1 MQAAVETLRKQ
12 YETENA
18 AAQEAW
24 NQFEKFK
31 QEHGEEKIAQDSALF
46 DQAHDLHKA
55 YGEKADV
62 VSDLHDRLM
71 KAVAMFGDDGGSARH
86 LLSPNDDGREK
97 GVAVSPMYRIA
108 AAAAKRFIES
118 GEYQALVKSGALRN
132 SAGKVE
138 MGSVEAF
145 KREELI
151 GLMKGLVTGASDTS
165 GGALITPDRQAG
177 IVELPRSP
185 RPLLAMLTVGTT
197 DSDTVEWVRQT
208 ARVNS
213 AAERP
218 EATTTADAA
227 ADAPESGFDLDVES
241 TSVREIKHMIPTT
254 RTALQDAGQV
264 RSLIEDELTE
274 GLFDRLERQVLLG
287 DGTGV
292 NLLGILNA
300 LGGGQTLNAGVG
312 EPDVEV
318 VHRALTQ
325 IALGNYAA
333 QGILL
338 HPLDWEGIRL
348 AKDANGNYYYG
359 PPSIAGPQTMW
370 GYGVNLSANMPA
382 GQYLAGNFAR
392 AATLWMR
399 EGATI
404 AVTDSHSDWFRRGI
418 IAMLALLRAAFAVQ
432 RPDALRKGTFAA

>member
-1 MQAAVETLRKQ
+1 MKTVVETLRKQ
-12 YETENA
+12 YEEENGA
-18 AAQEAW
+18 ASSAW
-24 NQFEKFK
+24 AEFEKFK
-31 QEHGEEKIAQDSALF
+31 KENGEEKIAEDSTLF
-46 DQAHDLHKA
+46 DQAHELHRK
-55 YGEKADV
+55 YGEHADTAA
-62 VSDLHDRLM
+62 DLHDRLM
-71 KAVAMFGDDGGSARH
+71 KAVAMSGEDGARH

-97 GVAVSPMYRIA
+97 GVTLSPVYMIRSKA
-108 AAAAKRFIES
+108 AQRFVEAES
-118 GEYQALVKSGALRN
+118 YKNLVKTGRLMN

-138 MGSVEAF
+138 TEPVEAY
-145 KREELI
+145 KREELVA
-151 GLMKGLVTGASDTS
+151 LMKGLVTGASDTS

-177 IVELPRSP
+177 MIELPRSP
-185 RPLLAMLTVGTT
+185 RPVLGLITIGST

-208 ARVNS
+208 SRVNA
-213 AAERP
+213 AAEKP

-227 ADAPESGFDLDVES
+227 ANAPESGFDLDVES
-241 TSVREIKHMIPTT
+241 SAVREIKHYIPTT

-264 RSLIEDELTE
+264 RTLIEDELTE

-300 LGGGQTLNAGVG
+300 LGGPETLNANAS

-318 VHRALTQ
+318 IHRALTQ
-325 IALGNYAA
+325 IALANYTA
-333 QGILL
+333 QGVLL

-359 PPSIAGPQTMW
+359 PPSIAGPSTIW
-370 GYGVNLSANMPA
+370 GYPSNLSANMPA
-382 GQYLAGNFAR
+382 GQYLVGNFSR
-392 AATLWMR
+392 GATLWMR

-404 AVTDSHSDWFRRGI
+404 AVTDSHSDWFIRGI

-432 RPDALRKGTFAA
+432 RPGAFRKGTFAV